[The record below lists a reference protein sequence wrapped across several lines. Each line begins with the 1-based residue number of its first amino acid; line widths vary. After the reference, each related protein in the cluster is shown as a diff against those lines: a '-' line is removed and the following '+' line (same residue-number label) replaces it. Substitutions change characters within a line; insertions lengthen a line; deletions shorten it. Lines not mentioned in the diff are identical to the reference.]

1 METRT
6 FRAAPGAYLV
16 FAGISLALE
25 VLWLGAA
32 WKSGSVTWAP
42 VLLIA
47 GVYAGTVLWLTRLR
61 LVLEANE
68 LHVQLPFQRERRLAR
83 AEIVS
88 VELEPRP
95 DEPPFTLV
103 LRLKSGE
110 ELRLNAK
117 LLTREAVRCL
127 LDLNPPPAPR
137 AARAA

>member
-6 FRAAPGAYLV
+6 FRAAPSAYLV

-32 WKSGSVTWAP
+32 WKSGAVTWAP

-47 GVYAGTVLWLTRLR
+47 GLYVATVVWLTGFRLT
-61 LVLEANE
+61 LDAEA
-68 LHVQLPFQRERRLAR
+68 LRIRLPFRPERRLAR

-88 VELEPRP
+88 VEFDARP

-103 LRLKSGE
+103 FRLESGE

-117 LLTREAVRCL
+117 LFTREAVRCL
-127 LDLNPPPAPR
+127 LALNPPPAAR
-137 AARAA
+137 TARAA